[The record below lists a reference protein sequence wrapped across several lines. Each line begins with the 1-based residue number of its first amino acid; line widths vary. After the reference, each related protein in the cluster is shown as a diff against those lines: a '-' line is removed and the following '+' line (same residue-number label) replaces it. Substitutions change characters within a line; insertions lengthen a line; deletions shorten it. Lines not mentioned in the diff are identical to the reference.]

1 MRDRHH
7 DGHERGGAR
16 KRGADTPAR
25 RDARHGS
32 DGRRPQRRVEAPERR
47 VAPVREKLFEADL
60 EARKSVWDPF
70 VDPVLATLDANDR
83 EVRLSSHEAAIAAER
98 STYPV
103 APTLWDSVED
113 RLAIA
118 ERHDAAAVHLPA
130 EVVRRT
136 LFSTTRGSAA
146 PPSNRKTG
154 TSQ

>member
-1 MRDRHH
+1 MLESGDPIPRL
-7 DGHERGGAR
+7 DGMLATIPTDVGLNVAL
-16 KRGADTPAR
+16 KNP
-25 RDARHGS
+25 S
-32 DGRRPQRRVEAPERR
+32 DGSLRFG
-47 VAPVREKLFEADL
+47 EKLFEADL

-83 EVRLSSHEAAIAAER
+83 EVRLSPSREAAVAAER

-136 LFSTTRGSAA
+136 PFFDDSRFG
-146 PPSNRKTG
+146 G
-154 TSQ
+154 TAVEPKDRNVAIAF